1 MLFKHRQSWW
11 FLRGSP
17 STALPSRLKV
27 HMVGMKAFQR
37 VGAFVKPTTRFIQA
51 IGSRA
56 TRSRLDLGGE
66 GLQELLKKGT
76 MDLPNADLKEGYV
89 ILCVGDYV
97 LGLGLYIRGRLK
109 SQIPRKHLEYYGADR

>member
-1 MLFKHRQSWW
+1 
-11 FLRGSP
+11 
-17 STALPSRLKV
+17 
-27 HMVGMKAFQR
+27 MVGMKAFQK

-56 TRSRLDLGGE
+56 TRSRLDLGEE

-76 MDLPNADLKEGYV
+76 VDLPNTDLKEGYV
-89 ILCVGDYV
+89 ILCRGDYV

-109 SQIPRKHLEYYGADR
+109 SQIPRKHLKYYGANH